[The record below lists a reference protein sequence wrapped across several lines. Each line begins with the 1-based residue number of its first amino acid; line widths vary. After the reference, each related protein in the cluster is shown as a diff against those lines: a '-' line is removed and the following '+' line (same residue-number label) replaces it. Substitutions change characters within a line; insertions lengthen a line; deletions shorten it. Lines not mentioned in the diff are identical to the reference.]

1 MNKDVWLFMVVD
13 LLGRYLLYFQQQ
25 VCKEVEWHETNIVF
39 RIMFWTTILFIGQV
53 LQAIV
58 GISGYKVTSV

>member
-1 MNKDVWLFMVVD
+1 MNKDAWLFMIVD
-13 LLGRYLLYFQQQ
+13 PLGRYLLYFQQQ

-39 RIMFWTTILFIGQV
+39 RIMSWTTILFIGQI